1 MSIDDLIQQMADT
14 DNGPTDDIALQ
25 AFTTAL
31 LRLDTDPAE
40 GRRIAELAELVDSQI
55 AAYDQGLAA
64 LDRGD
69 DETAETLLLKAS
81 LAELGDADGLLAELL
96 AQRHDDA
103 TPFSLRQRAAEARA
117 HRAILHAAYT
127 RPGQDSTVKNSLRS
141 LLRKIPNRSRR
152 GRTTVAAEDLAQVLM
167 TAMEVKD
174 PETRRHS
181 ERMAQLVVLIAHEI
195 GMRPARIEAA
205 RLAGLFH
212 DIGKLAI
219 PNTVLYKSG
228 ALTQEEFISIQQHV
242 VTGVAII
249 QEMPEFFGD
258 APDDPTHTL
267 LLQEALSG
275 IRYHHERFNGRGW
288 PQGLAG
294 HDIPEIARV
303 IAVADAFDAMTTVRS
318 YRAARSLDQAVEELR
333 RSAGQNFD
341 PYMVEAF
348 LNVLTQHEDHILEL
362 GQADRPPSNT
372 EPTPADSSNPTD
384 PPTRLIERP

>member
-1 MSIDDLIQQMADT
+1 MSIDGLIQQMAT
-14 DNGPTDDIALQ
+14 ADNGLSDDIALQ
-25 AFTTAL
+25 AFTNAL

-40 GRRIAELAELVDSQI
+40 GRRIAELAEVVDSQI

-117 HRAILHAAYT
+117 HRAILNAAYT

-152 GRTTVAAEDLAQVLM
+152 RTTVAGEDLAQVLM

-174 PETRRHS
+174 PFTRRHS
-181 ERMAQLVVLIAHEI
+181 ERMAQLVALIGQEI

-219 PNTVLYKSG
+219 PDIVLYKSG
-228 ALTQEEFISIQQHV
+228 ALTEEEFAAIQQHV
-242 VTGVAII
+242 VTGAAII

-258 APDDPTHTL
+258 TPDGPSHKL
-267 LLQEALSG
+267 LLHEALSG
-275 IRYHHERFNGRGW
+275 IRHHHERFNGRGY

-303 IAVADAFDAMTTVRS
+303 IAVADAFDAMTTGRS
-318 YRAARSLDQAVEELR
+318 YRAARSMDQAAEELR

-348 LNVLTQHEDHILEL
+348 LSVLTQHGDRILEL
-362 GQADRPPSNT
+362 GRADRLPANT
-372 EPTPADSSNPTD
+372 EPAPDDSSSRTD
-384 PPTRLIERP
+384 PPTRLIERR